1 MTRSST
7 TFMLLMLAST
17 GLAAAPMIIAG
28 TGASQD
34 MVRELA
40 VIFVRSNADCPTQV
54 PDSVGSRGGIRTL
67 LADKASLARVSRPLK
82 EKNRAKGLRY
92 HAFAESQVVFATHPG
107 VTGIGKLTRAQ
118 VLDIYNGQI
127 ANWKQLGG
135 PDHAIF
141 PLVRDGGTTL
151 RAVMKYLD
159 DFPQNPAA
167 AKLTYSSLETK
178 RLMMAHPYTI
188 GFVPAT
194 LLTGTPLLT
203 IEIGAASPSNGTGDG
218 SHFKIPLPLGLVYMD
233 PLEGCAARF
242 MEFLKSGEAR
252 QAIRRNNAVPLE

>member
-1 MTRSST
+1 MTRST
-7 TFMLLMLAST
+7 TFILLMLAST

-40 VIFVRSNADCPTQV
+40 VIFVRSNADCPTEV

-67 LADKASLARVSRPLK
+67 LAGKASLARVSRPLK
-82 EKNRAKGLRY
+82 AKNQAKGLRY
-92 HAFAESQVVFATHPG
+92 HSFAESRVVFATHPG
-107 VTGIGKLTRAQ
+107 VTGVGKLTRAQ

-151 RAVMKYLD
+151 RAVMKHLD
-159 DFPQNPAA
+159 IFRRIRQRQ
-167 AKLTYSSLETK
+167 SSRT
-178 RLMMAHPYTI
+178 
-188 GFVPAT
+188 
-194 LLTGTPLLT
+194 
-203 IEIGAASPSNGTGDG
+203 AASRPNG
-218 SHFKIPLPLGLVYMD
+218 
-233 PLEGCAARF
+233 
-242 MEFLKSGEAR
+242 
-252 QAIRRNNAVPLE
+252 

>member
-1 MTRSST
+1 MTRST
-7 TFMLLMLAST
+7 TFILLMLAST

-40 VIFVRSNADCPTQV
+40 VIFERSNADCPTEV

-92 HAFAESQVVFATHPG
+92 HAFAESQVVFATHSA
-107 VTGIGKLTRAQ
+107 VTGVGKLTRAQ
-118 VLDIYNGQI
+118 LIGIYHGQI

-141 PLVRDGGTTL
+141 PLMRDGGTTL

-159 DFPQNPAA
+159 DFPQNPVA

-178 RLMMAHPYTI
+178 RLMLEHPYTI

-194 LLTGTPLLT
+194 LLTGTSLLSM
-203 IEIGAASPSNGTGDG
+203 EIGGVSPSNGTGDG
-218 SHFKIPLPLGLVYMD
+218 SDLKIPLPLGLVYKD

-242 MEFLKSGEAR
+242 LEFLKSDEAR